1 MTQDRRSRRS
11 FLLQGSLALAG
22 FALPSNLVLAQN
34 AELPPTPECRDA
46 HDVTPR
52 QTEGP
57 FYKPRVPER
66 GDLREAGMR
75 GATVALSG
83 LVLTRGCK
91 PVANAI
97 VDLWHADDA
106 GEYDNQGFRLRGF
119 QRSDAQGRY
128 SFRTI
133 RPGNYPGRVRHYHVK
148 VQAPGARL
156 LTTQL
161 YFPGE
166 PGNARDFLFQK
177 ELLIRTAKVADGLAA
192 RFDFVV
198 DLR

>member
-1 MTQDRRSRRS
+1 MARHSRRDI
-11 FLLQGSLALAG
+11 LIGSGLALAG
-22 FALPSNLVLAQN
+22 LALPSNLVLAQG

-57 FYKPRVPER
+57 YYTPNVPER
-66 GDLREAGMR
+66 ANLREPGMK
-75 GATVALSG
+75 GTSVALGG
-83 LVLTRGCK
+83 LVLTRSCK

-106 GEYDNQGFRLRGF
+106 GAYDNAGFRLRGF
-119 QRSDAQGRY
+119 VKTDAEGRY
-128 SFRTI
+128 AFQTI
-133 RPGNYPGRVRHYHVK
+133 VPGHYPGRTRHYHVK
-148 VQAPGARL
+148 VQAPRAPL

-161 YFPGE
+161 YFPDE
-166 PGNARDFLFQK
+166 PGNARDFLYRK
-177 ELLIRTAKVADGLAA
+177 ELLLRSAKVADGMAA

-198 DLR
+198 DIR